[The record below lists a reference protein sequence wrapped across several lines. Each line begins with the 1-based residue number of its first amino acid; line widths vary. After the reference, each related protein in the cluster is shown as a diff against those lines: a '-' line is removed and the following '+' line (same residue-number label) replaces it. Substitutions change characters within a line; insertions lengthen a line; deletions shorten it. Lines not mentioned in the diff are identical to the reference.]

1 MADYEALAALRSGP
15 ATWNEWLL
23 HRATTRTVDLSS
35 LDLSGMNLST
45 ADFSG
50 ADLRWTGLR
59 ESNCESCSFRKTDLM
74 GANLRNARLMKAD
87 FREADLRWTHFI
99 EADLRGADLRGALL
113 QGSILLKADLRGADL
128 TGARIFGVSVWG
140 VVLDAETRQSDLI
153 ITSYAEPTITVDNL
167 EVAQFIYLLLNN
179 EKIREVIDTLT
190 TKAVL
195 ILGRFTPERKPLLEG
210 LRKSLRTRNYLP
222 VVFDF
227 DKPRSQTTM
236 ETISTLAH
244 MVRFVI
250 ADLTDARSVLQELRG
265 IVPSRPFLPVQ
276 PILLESQHEPGMFDF
291 FKMYPWV
298 LRTAAYTN
306 IDDLLASVDERIIA
320 PAEARA
326 SELRNGKSGGIPAE
340 SDQR

>member
-1 MADYEALAALRSGP
+1 MATPQGHDAD
-15 ATWNEWLL
+15 
-23 HRATTRTVDLSS
+23 HRPLS

-45 ADFSG
+45 ADFSS

-113 QGSILLKADLRGADL
+113 QGSIMLKTDLRGADL

-153 ITSYAEPTITVDNL
+153 ITSLAEPTITVDNL
-167 EVAQFIYLLLNN
+167 EVAQFVYLLLNN
-179 EKIREVIDTLT
+179 DKIREVIDTLT

-210 LRKSLRTRNYLP
+210 LRKGLRTRNYLP

-265 IVPSRPFLPVQ
+265 IVPSRPLLPVQ
-276 PILLESQHEPGMFDF
+276 PILLESQHEPEMFDF

-298 LRTAAYTN
+298 LRTAGYTN

-320 PAEARA
+320 PAEAKA
-326 SELRNGKSGGIPAE
+326 SDLRKGN
-340 SDQR
+340 R